1 MFDNNRRRCP
11 RFPFYAAAKITEI
24 QSGVP
29 LTTRTSELSRF
40 GCYMDTM
47 NPFPMATPVKLELLY
62 DEEAISLDGAVIYSQ
77 ANMGMGVV
85 FAEVSKTAERVLLRW
100 LAHLREINPSIV

>member
-1 MFDNNRRRCP
+1 MDDNRRRCP

-29 LTTRTSELSRF
+29 LTTRTSELSRY

-47 NPFPMATPVKLELLY
+47 NPFPIATPVKMELLY
-62 DEEAISLDGAVIYSQ
+62 DDEAINLDGTIIYSQ
-77 ANMGMGVV
+77 PNMGMGVV
-85 FAEVSKTAERVLLRW
+85 FAEVTETAESILGRW
-100 LAHLREINPSIV
+100 LNHLREINPAIA